1 MLSFSRYPTSSLK
14 STAAQPSS
22 SSLPPLLLPVSR
34 HLLIDDCTSNEPLGH
49 SEDDDDEFLLG
60 FSSSSQGSEKEDVLA
75 TSTSFLH
82 NETQLR
88 DDSLEEAR
96 LESVGSLS
104 KSPCQANQPTL
115 LSLDPAI
122 GATGVDDAALF
133 EFLKK
138 RRQAKRDVELSP
150 IQSVSAVHEP
160 LPPDKP
166 ASTDPLDLYFKAM
179 DDVSVM
185 AADGPRTLRGST
197 GGDSRSLAI
206 SFLESLMIDFCS
218 QLHACPHVLARVLL
232 VASVL
237 YDAILNNSRVTLRDV
252 YYRDVSLFKQQR
264 VVNSVSRVRLS
275 VDSEIVD
282 DLIATVGLKRDDLH
296 VCAASKGLIASKAVT
311 IKLTTGEELSLS
323 STLPTL
329 IPRAEAIQNLEAP
342 DGLEWIL
349 VVEKDAVMQ
358 TLCSSRLLDDVRV
371 GPGALGKGFPDL
383 STLQLLRRLADQ
395 FPCARIG
402 ALVDADP
409 HGIGILSVYTY
420 GSKANRYSEDYL
432 GLALG
437 DRLEYLGVN
446 ATEWS
451 SVARHGDLLE
461 LSVRDAQLAKKM
473 CTDLADVNPVWRREL
488 VHMLHLNRKAEI
500 QVLCGPSSGD
510 IWAEAGAGCLSLYR
524 TSNRLIE
531 YIVSKLSQ
539 PK

>member
-197 GGDSRSLAI
+197 GGDSRILREHT
-206 SFLESLMIDFCS
+206 F
-218 QLHACPHVLARVLL
+218 PHEPRPASKQPVLLYMTRVLL

-409 HGIGILSVYTY
+409 HGIGIF
-420 GSKANRYSEDYL
+420 
-432 GLALG
+432 
-437 DRLEYLGVN
+437 
-446 ATEWS
+446 
-451 SVARHGDLLE
+451 VARHGDLLE

>member
-1 MLSFSRYPTSSLK
+1 MLSFSSYPNSSLR

-22 SSLPPLLLPVSR
+22 SSLRPLLLPVSR
-34 HLLIDDCTSNEPLGH
+34 HLLIDDCNSNEPLGH
-49 SEDDDDEFLLG
+49 NEDDDDNEFLLG
-60 FSSSSQGSEKEDVLA
+60 FPLSSQGSGEEDVLA
-75 TSTSFLH
+75 TPTSSPR

-88 DDSLEEAR
+88 GDSLEETT
-96 LESVGSLS
+96 LEGFGSLS
-104 KSPCQANQPTL
+104 KSQANQPTPF
-115 LSLDPAI
+115 SLDPAF
-122 GATGVDDAALF
+122 GATGVDEEDDAALF

-150 IQSVSAVHEP
+150 IQSVSAAHEP

-166 ASTDPLDLYFKAM
+166 ASNDPLDLYFKAM

-185 AADGPRTLRGST
+185 AADGPRTLILREHT
-197 GGDSRSLAI
+197 
-206 SFLESLMIDFCS
+206 F
-218 QLHACPHVLARVLL
+218 PHEPRPAPKQPVLLYMTRVLL

-237 YDAILNNSRVTLRDV
+237 YDAILNNNRVTLRDV

-264 VVNSVSRVRLS
+264 VVNR
-275 VDSEIVD
+275 IVD

-296 VCAASKGLIASKAVT
+296 VCAAAKGLIASKAVT

-323 STLPTL
+323 STVPAL

-349 VVEKDAVMQ
+349 IVEKDAVMQ
-358 TLCSSRLLDDVRV
+358 TLCSSRLLDDGRV
-371 GPGALGKGFPDL
+371 GPGALVTGKGFPDL
-383 STLQLLRRLADQ
+383 STLQLLRRFADQ
-395 FPCARIG
+395 FPCARIC

-420 GSKANRYSEDYL
+420 GSKANRYSEDHL

-446 ATEWS
+446 GTDWS
-451 SVARHGDLLE
+451 SVARHEDLLE
-461 LSVRDAQLAKKM
+461 LSARDAQLAKKM
-473 CTDLADVNPVWRREL
+473 CADLADVNPDWRREL

-500 QVLCGPSSGD
+500 QVLSGPPSVD
-510 IWAEAGAGCLSLYR
+510 KWVEAGAGCLSLSR
-524 TSNRLIE
+524 TSNRLVE

>member
-218 QLHACPHVLARVLL
+218 QLHACPHVLGFFESILSLMSLALHPNNRCCSRVLL

-409 HGIGILSVYTY
+409 HGIGIF
-420 GSKANRYSEDYL
+420 
-432 GLALG
+432 
-437 DRLEYLGVN
+437 
-446 ATEWS
+446 
-451 SVARHGDLLE
+451 VARHGDLLE